1 MENVSHTLAGFVL
14 ARGGLEKTTPLAA
27 TAVVVGANLPDVDL
41 AWSSFKSA
49 LVYFHYHR
57 GWTHSLP
64 GAAVLTVLLWAVL
77 LGVGRWVPARRSGSG
92 ARRRPL
98 PLLAAAAIG
107 VGSHLLMDAA
117 NSYGVRPL
125 LPWSDRW
132 MYGDLWVI
140 VDPWLWLFLGGTV
153 YMTGEGGRRRDRV
166 WSMGAAAAAI
176 VVLGTPVVPA
186 VCRAAWAAGLLL
198 TVGISRVAARRPP
211 AARRSRIALAGL
223 ALTLG
228 YAGLCLASHH
238 AALARLERA
247 ISNDPGSAAGVVAAL
262 PLPADPVRWEGI
274 VADDHTIRHRTF
286 GALPDLDPKAGSWI
300 AYRRNFDDP
309 SVRSTLESCAGR
321 VVLEFFRFPFATIED
336 EPDGG
341 RSVVLRD
348 ARYTRRGRGFAVFSA
363 RLAADGAPVIDPGGC
378 P

>member
-27 TAVVVGANLPDVDL
+27 TALVVGANLPDVDL

-77 LGVGRWVPARRSGSG
+77 LGVDRWVPARRSGSG

-140 VDPWLWLFLGGTV
+140 VDPWLWLFLGGAV
-153 YMTGEGGRRRDRV
+153 YMTGEGGRRRDLV

-176 VVLGTPVVPA
+176 VVLGAPVVPA

-198 TVGISRVAARRPP
+198 TVAISRVAARRPP
-211 AARRSRIALAGL
+211 AAGRSRIALAGL
-223 ALTLG
+223 TLTLG

-238 AALARLERA
+238 AALARLEHA
-247 ISNDPGSAAGVVAAL
+247 MSNEPASAAGVVAVL

-274 VADDHTIRHRTF
+274 VADDQAIRHRTF
-286 GALPDLDPKAGSWI
+286 GALPALDPKTGSWV

-309 SVRSTLESCAGR
+309 AVRSLLESCAGR

-341 RSVVLRD
+341 RSVVVRD

-363 RLAADGAPVIDPGGC
+363 RLAPNGAPMIDPGGC